1 METALH
7 GGDARVPDVTALIEV
22 DELVRLLE
30 TDVPPVVADVRWNL
44 GGPAGLGEFEAGHVP
59 GAQWVD
65 LENELS
71 RPHAERGSGD
81 GGRHPL
87 PDPEVFGAAMRRIGV
102 TAGRTVVVCDGA
114 TALAAS
120 RLWWVLTD
128 AGHTDV
134 RVLNGGVAAWVAAN
148 GAVQTGPAQVVV
160 AGDFVPAPGRR
171 RILSGADVAALVA
184 SDGGVLVDVRAPE
197 RYAGVTEPIDPVAGH
212 IPSALNLPSMVN
224 LRPDGR
230 FTSADLI
237 AERYADAAVGESPV
251 LYCGSGI
258 TAAHSLLALESVG
271 IMGGGIYPGSWS
283 DWITDP
289 DRPVA
294 TGEQP

>member
-1 METALH
+1 M
-7 GGDARVPDVTALIEV
+7 TALIEV

-30 TDVPPVVADVRWNL
+30 TDAPPVVADVRWNL
-44 GGPAGLGEFEAGHVP
+44 GGPPGLGEFEAGHVP

-65 LENELS
+65 LETELS
-71 RPHAERGSGD
+71 RPHTEDESPE

-87 PDPEVFGAAMRRIGV
+87 PDPATFGAAMRRIGV
-102 TAGRTVVVCDGA
+102 TADRTVVVYDGA

-120 RLWWVLTD
+120 RLWWLLTD
-128 AGHTDV
+128 AGHSDV
-134 RVLNGGVAAWVAAN
+134 RVLNGGFAAWSAAN
-148 GAVQTGPAQVVV
+148 EAVETGSDQVVRP
-160 AGDFVPAPGRR
+160 GDFVPVPGQRR
-171 RILSGADVAALVA
+171 TLSGDDVAALVA
-184 SDGGVLVDVRAPE
+184 SGDGVLVDVRAPE
-197 RYAGVTEPIDPVAGH
+197 RYAGATEPIDPVAGH

-224 LRPDGR
+224 LGSDGR

-237 AERYADAAVGESPV
+237 AERYADAGVGESPV

-258 TAAHSLLALESVG
+258 TAAHSLLALETAG
-271 IMGGGIYPGSWS
+271 ITGGAIYPGSWS

-294 TGEQP
+294 TGDQP